1 MSGPNDTACDSYE
14 GTVLDRC
21 RRCQQCVCNRLA
33 CQGEHRQGHLSDR
46 HFLVQPQTVDRP
58 GIGDIAACLGS
69 LASGDLL
76 KRRHDVVA
84 QSDPARSA
92 PQVGDVRSDAYTV
105 GSPHPPLEGQVD
117 FAATASTWRVNPRC
131 FILKLR
137 LPARSPYFAA
147 GVRRTSARARSLCQS
162 LRVTPPADSQSWR
175 FRFSWWIWGLW
186 SAQLTRRRPR
196 TAAFWGPLRAHQR
209 EGQQELGW
217 NVVTLNRHFQCLRYP
232 P

>member
-1 MSGPNDTACDSYE
+1 MSGPNDTARDSYE
-14 GTVLDRC
+14 GTGLDRC
-21 RRCQQCVCNRLA
+21 RRCQQCVWNRLA

-92 PQVGDVRSDAYTV
+92 PQVGDVRSDAYTG

-147 GVRRTSARARSLCQS
+147 GVRRTSARARSVS
-162 LRVTPPADSQSWR
+162 PADKEAPPDSGVLGPPCGHISVKVSRSWGGM
-175 FRFSWWIWGLW
+175 S
-186 SAQLTRRRPR
+186 
-196 TAAFWGPLRAHQR
+196 
-209 EGQQELGW
+209 
-217 NVVTLNRHFQCLRYP
+217 
-232 P
+232 

>member
-1 MSGPNDTACDSYE
+1 M
-14 GTVLDRC
+14 
-21 RRCQQCVCNRLA
+21 
-33 CQGEHRQGHLSDR
+33 SDR

-58 GIGDIAACLGS
+58 GIGDIAACLGG

-117 FAATASTWRVNPRC
+117 FAATASTWRVSAVLYPQV
-131 FILKLR
+131 
-137 LPARSPYFAA
+137 AA
-147 GVRRTSARARSLCQS
+147 SSSQS
-162 LRVTPPADSQSWR
+162 LFRGRRAANKCTCAFVVPKPSSDPPADSQSWR
-175 FRFSWWIWGLW
+175 FRFSWWFWGLW

-196 TAAFWGPLRAHQR
+196 TAAFWGPLRAHQH

-217 NVVTLNRHFQCLRYP
+217 NVVTLNRHFHCLRYP

>member
-1 MSGPNDTACDSYE
+1 
-14 GTVLDRC
+14 
-21 RRCQQCVCNRLA
+21 
-33 CQGEHRQGHLSDR
+33 LSDR

-137 LPARSPYFAA
+137 LQLAVLISRPAC
-147 GVRRTSARARSLCQS
+147 GEQVHVRVRCAK
-162 LRVTPPADSQSWR
+162 
-175 FRFSWWIWGLW
+175 
-186 SAQLTRRRPR
+186 
-196 TAAFWGPLRAHQR
+196 AF
-209 EGQQELGW
+209 E
-217 NVVTLNRHFQCLRYP
+217 
-232 P
+232 